1 MTTTLISFLGLGKAD
16 PPHYGEAQYEF
27 EGNRANPTRLV
38 SRALIELTKPTHVI
52 FFGTTEVQARW
63 IETGLLA
70 GQLNTSAFVFKLI
83 PNALNSKQQQEL
95 LGQLVETL
103 NEHRDADTI
112 YVDVTHGFRIQPLIG
127 VSAVAFVQSEW
138 GRESRS
144 KTPDIRIVY
153 GAFDAKTDGVAPI
166 WDLTELLTMHRWNA
180 AFDALMRY
188 GRADDLRELT
198 KVRSEARRRSDQA
211 AGLAGVQLS
220 TSTTLRKL
228 GEAASSFADDL
239 ALGRLHHLFTRSAGC
254 LNALLRSGAI
264 AQWALDLPLLRQ
276 PVDDLKRLTE
286 GLTSTN
292 VLDKKG
298 TRTMAKLAQ
307 HYGRLQRFAEQ
318 AATIREAAY
327 TLVGQR
333 AGLSSIEPNTVGCS
347 DLRGAVDQQ
356 ANKVAARKEKT
367 GDLDIDKLVA
377 AVSNLRNDIEHLG
390 IRDQP
395 LLAKALRDQLAELS
409 TVLMKVTP
417 PFDEP

>member
-16 PPHYGEAQYEF
+16 PPHYEEAQYEF

-38 SRALIELTKPTHVI
+38 SRALIEMTNPTHVI

-63 IETGLLA
+63 LDTGLLA
-70 GQLNTSAFVFKLI
+70 ERLNGSPFVFKLI

-138 GRESRS
+138 GRESGS

-211 AGLAGVQLS
+211 AGLKGAQLS
-220 TSTTLRKL
+220 TSTALGKL
-228 GEAASSFADDL
+228 GEAASCFADDL
-239 ALGRLHHLFTRSAGC
+239 ALGRLHHLFTRSAGS
-254 LNALLRSGAI
+254 LNAQLGSDAI
-264 AQWALDLPLLRQ
+264 AQWTLELPLLRQ

-292 VLDKKG
+292 VLDRKG
-298 TRTMAKLAQ
+298 TRTMAKLAE
-307 HYGRLQRFAEQ
+307 HYGRLQRFTEQ

-333 AGLSSIEPNTVGCS
+333 AGMSSIEPNTAGCS
-347 DLRGAVDQQ
+347 GLRSAVDKQ
-356 ANKVAARKEKT
+356 ANKVAAREEKT
-367 GDLDIDKLVA
+367 GELDIDKLVA
-377 AVSNLRNDIEHLG
+377 AISNLRNDIEHLG

-409 TVLMKVTP
+409 TVLMKVTES
-417 PFDEP
+417 FDER